1 MKRYLVELEAGERE
15 ALEAIT
21 RKGSHRSQKVLNALV
36 LLNCDAGECNERRAT
51 GREIAGVLRI
61 SARRVDRVKK
71 RFVEDGLEAALG
83 ARQGRRAKYLRKADG
98 EFEARLVA
106 LSCGDP
112 PEGRSQWS
120 LRLLADRAVELGY
133 IDSVSHETVRRVL
146 KKKCR
151 QTVAAH
157 RLGDPAAAQRR
168 LRGGDGAGARR
179 LPASVR
185 CGFPG
190 GVHGRDAAPADRRDA
205 HARPAGRPAP
215 DQGDRAQNEDRLGPL
230 PARHRRAVPGRHPH
244 HAGDGQ
250 PQHAP
255 PRRALRDL
263 RTRRGQGALGSLRV
277 RPHPHTRQLAERR
290 RGPSNP
296 PRPRRSG
303 IASSSSTPPHTAAG

>member
-120 LRLLADRAVELGY
+120 LAPAGGPRGGTRLHRQRLARDGAARA
-133 IDSVSHETVRRVL
+133 

-205 HARPAGRPAP
+205 HARPAGTRTAGARRLRVPAP
-215 DQGDRAQNEDRLGPL
+215 RHLQRVHGPPNRW
-230 PARHRRAVPGRHPH
+230 PA
-244 HAGDGQ
+244 
-250 PQHAP
+250 
-255 PRRALRDL
+255 
-263 RTRRGQGALGSLRV
+263 GA
-277 RPHPHTRQLAERR
+277 
-290 RGPSNP
+290 
-296 PRPRRSG
+296 RPR
-303 IASSSSTPPHTAAG
+303 